1 MGSLR
6 QPVETIWKQVGRYN
20 LAMLER
26 ESGAGS
32 VQHVLQA
39 CRDHDVK
46 FIRLWFTDIL
56 GMLKS
61 VAITVEELKHALT
74 DGITFDGAAIEGFAR
89 RDEADMIA
97 MPDPASFQVLP
108 WRPRPNAV
116 ARMFCDIYRTNGEP
130 FEGDPRQ
137 VLKRTLRRAADQGY
151 TFYVSPEIEY
161 FYFKDAQGTVPLD
174 QGGYFDLTPLDGG
187 SDLRRETVLML
198 EELGIGVALSHHEV
212 APSQHEMDL
221 RYTDALTM
229 ADAVMTF
236 RLVVKEVAAR
246 AGVHATFMPKPIA
259 DQNGSGMHLQLS
271 LFRGEANAFHDPQS
285 PDTLSADAKHYVA
298 GLLQHAPEIALITN
312 QWVNSYKRL
321 IPGFEAPVYATWSH
335 TNDADL
341 VRVPAHRA
349 EATVSTRVEYRAPDP
364 GCNPYLTFAAVLA
377 AGLDGIASKTPLP
390 EPARSGLTEAER
402 AARGLRTLP
411 LSLGDAI
418 QQFSGS
424 ALMRRELGDH
434 VFESLIANKRIEWA
448 EYRAQVTPYEL
459 NRYLGAL

>member
-1 MGSLR
+1 
-6 QPVETIWKQVGRYN
+6 
-20 LAMLER
+20 MLER

-61 VAITVEELKHALT
+61 VAITIEELDHALT

-89 RDEADMIA
+89 HDEADMIA
-97 MPDPASFQVLP
+97 MPDPATFQILP

-116 ARMFCDIYRTNGEP
+116 ARMFCDIYRTNGQP
-130 FEGDPRQ
+130 FEGDPRY
-137 VLKRTLRRAADQGY
+137 VLKRTLRRAAEQGY
-151 TFYVSPEIEY
+151 TFYVSPEMEY
-161 FYFKDAQGTVPLD
+161 FYFKDSNGTEPLD
-174 QGGYFDLTPLDGG
+174 RGGYFDLTPLDGG

-198 EELGIGVALSHHEV
+198 EDLGIGVALSHHEA

-271 LFRGEANAFHDPQS
+271 LFRGESNAFHDPSS

-298 GLLQHAPEIALITN
+298 GLLQHAPEITLVTN

-321 IPGFEAPVYATWSH
+321 VPGFEAPVYATWSH

-341 VRVPAHRA
+341 VRVPAHRP
-349 EATVSTRVEYRAPDP
+349 EATVSTRVEYRSPDP
-364 GCNPYLTFAAVLA
+364 GCNPYLAFAAVLA

-390 EPARSGLTEAER
+390 EPARTGLSEAER
-402 AARGLRTLP
+402 AARGARSLP

-424 ALMRRELGDH
+424 SIMRETLGDH
-434 VFESLIANKRIEWA
+434 VFESLIANKRIEWT
-448 EYRAQVTPYEL
+448 EYRSQVTPYEL
-459 NRYLGAL
+459 NRYLGVL

>member
-1 MGSLR
+1 
-6 QPVETIWKQVGRYN
+6 
-20 LAMLER
+20 MLER
-26 ESGAGS
+26 ESGSGS

-61 VAITVEELKHALT
+61 VAITIEELEHALT

-89 RDEADMIA
+89 HDEADMIA
-97 MPDPASFQVLP
+97 MPDPATFQVLP

-116 ARMFCDIYRTNGEP
+116 ARMFCDIYRTDGQP
-130 FEGDPRQ
+130 FEGDPRY
-137 VLKRTLRRAADQGY
+137 VLKRTLRRAAEQGY
-151 TFYVSPEIEY
+151 TFYVSPEMEY
-161 FYFKDAQGTVPLD
+161 FYFKDAHGTEPLD
-174 QGGYFDLTPLDGG
+174 RGGYFDLTPLDGG

-198 EELGIGVALSHHEV
+198 EDLGIGVALSHHEV

-271 LFRGEANAFHDPQS
+271 LFRGESNAFYDPQS
-285 PDTLSADAKHYVA
+285 TDTLSADAKHYVA
-298 GLLQHAPEIALITN
+298 GLLQHAPEITLVTN
-312 QWVNSYKRL
+312 QWVNSYTRL
-321 IPGFEAPVYATWSH
+321 VPGFEAPVHATWSH

-341 VRVPAHRA
+341 VRVPAHRPDA
-349 EATVSTRVEYRAPDP
+349 AVSTRVEYRSPDP
-364 GCNPYLTFAAVLA
+364 GCNPYLAFAAVLA

-390 EPARSGLTEAER
+390 EPARSGLSEAER
-402 AARGLRTLP
+402 AVRGVRSLP

-418 QQFSGS
+418 QEFSGS
-424 ALMRRELGDH
+424 SLMRETLGDH
-434 VFESLIANKRIEWA
+434 VFDSLVANKRIEWA
-448 EYRAQVTPYEL
+448 EYRGQVTPYEL

>member
-1 MGSLR
+1 
-6 QPVETIWKQVGRYN
+6 
-20 LAMLER
+20 MLER

-61 VAITVEELKHALT
+61 VAITIEELDHALT
-74 DGITFDGAAIEGFAR
+74 DGISFDGAAIEGFAR
-89 RDEADMIA
+89 HDEADMIA
-97 MPDPASFQVLP
+97 MPDPATFQVLP

-116 ARMFCDIYRTNGEP
+116 ARMFCDIYRTDGQP
-130 FEGDPRQ
+130 FEGDPRY
-137 VLKRTLRRAADQGY
+137 VLKRTLRRAAEQGY
-151 TFYVSPEIEY
+151 TFFVSPEMEY
-161 FYFKDAQGTVPLD
+161 FYFKDAQSTEPLD
-174 QGGYFDLTPLDGG
+174 RGGYFDLTPLDGG

-212 APSQHEMDL
+212 AQSQHEMDL

-271 LFRGEANAFHDPQS
+271 LFRGESNAFYDPQS

-298 GLLQHAPEIALITN
+298 GLLQHAPAITLVTN

-321 IPGFEAPVYATWSH
+321 VPGFEAPVYATWSH

-341 VRVPAHRA
+341 VRVPAHRP
-349 EATVSTRVEYRAPDP
+349 EATVSTRIEYRSPDP
-364 GCNPYLTFAAVLA
+364 GCNPYLAFAAVLA
-377 AGLDGIASKTPLP
+377 AGLDGIVSQAPLP
-390 EPARSGLTEAER
+390 EPARAGLSEAER
-402 AARGLRTLP
+402 AARGAGSLP

-424 ALMRRELGDH
+424 SIMRETLGDH

-448 EYRAQVTPYEL
+448 EYRSQVTPYEL
-459 NRYLGAL
+459 NRYLEAL

>member
-1 MGSLR
+1 
-6 QPVETIWKQVGRYN
+6 
-20 LAMLER
+20 MLER

-32 VQHVLQA
+32 VHHVLQA

-61 VAITVEELKHALT
+61 VAITIEELEHALT

-89 RDEADMIA
+89 HDEADMIA
-97 MPDPASFQVLP
+97 MPDPATFQVLP

-116 ARMFCDIYRTNGEP
+116 ARMFCDIYRTNGQP

-137 VLKRTLRRAADQGY
+137 VLKRTLRKAAEQGY

-161 FYFKDAQGTVPLD
+161 FYFKDANGTEPLD
-174 QGGYFDLTPLDGG
+174 RGGYFDLTPLDGG

-198 EELGIGVALSHHEV
+198 EDLGIGVALSHHEV

-246 AGVHATFMPKPIA
+246 SGVHATFMPKPIA

-298 GLLQHAPEIALITN
+298 GLLQHAPEITLITN

-321 IPGFEAPVYATWSH
+321 VPGFEAPVYATWSH

-341 VRVPAHRA
+341 VRVPAHRP
-349 EATVSTRVEYRAPDP
+349 EATVSTRVEYRSPDP
-364 GCNPYLTFAAVLA
+364 GCNPYLAFAAVLA
-377 AGLDGIASKTPLP
+377 AGLDGIASKAPLS
-390 EPARSGLTEAER
+390 EPARGGLPEAER
-402 AARGLRTLP
+402 AARGARSLP

-424 ALMRRELGDH
+424 ALMRETLGDH

-448 EYRAQVTPYEL
+448 EYRSQVTPYEL

>member
-1 MGSLR
+1 
-6 QPVETIWKQVGRYN
+6 
-20 LAMLER
+20 MLER
-26 ESGAGS
+26 ESGSGS

-61 VAITVEELKHALT
+61 VAITIEELEHALT

-89 RDEADMIA
+89 HDEADMIA
-97 MPDPASFQVLP
+97 MPDPATFQVLP

-116 ARMFCDIYRTNGEP
+116 ARMFCDIYRTDGRP
-130 FEGDPRQ
+130 FEGDPRY
-137 VLKRTLRRAADQGY
+137 VLKRTLRRAAEQGY
-151 TFYVSPEIEY
+151 TFYVSPEMEY
-161 FYFKDAQGTVPLD
+161 FYFKDAQGTEPLD
-174 QGGYFDLTPLDGG
+174 RGGYFDLTPLDGG

-271 LFRGEANAFHDPQS
+271 LFRGESNAFHDPRS
-285 PDTLSADAKHYVA
+285 PDTLSAEAKHYVA
-298 GLLQHAPEIALITN
+298 GLLQHAPEITLVTN

-321 IPGFEAPVYATWSH
+321 VPGFEAPVYATWSH

-341 VRVPAHRA
+341 VRVPAHRP
-349 EATVSTRVEYRAPDP
+349 EATVSTRVEYRSPDP
-364 GCNPYLTFAAVLA
+364 GCNPYLAFAAVLA

-390 EPARSGLTEAER
+390 EPARAGLSEAER
-402 AARGLRTLP
+402 AARGVRSLP

-424 ALMRRELGDH
+424 AIMRETLGDH
-434 VFESLIANKRIEWA
+434 VFESLIANKRIEWT
-448 EYRAQVTPYEL
+448 EYRSQVTPYEL
-459 NRYLGAL
+459 NRYLGTL

>member
-1 MGSLR
+1 
-6 QPVETIWKQVGRYN
+6 
-20 LAMLER
+20 MLER

-61 VAITVEELKHALT
+61 VAITIEELEHALT

-89 RDEADMIA
+89 HDEADMIA
-97 MPDPASFQVLP
+97 MPDPATFQVLP

-116 ARMFCDIYRTNGEP
+116 ARMFCDIYRTNGQP
-130 FEGDPRQ
+130 FEGDPRY
-137 VLKRTLRRAADQGY
+137 VLKRTLRRAAEQGY
-151 TFYVSPEIEY
+151 TFYVSPEMEY
-161 FYFKDAQGTVPLD
+161 FYFKDAQGTEPLD
-174 QGGYFDLTPLDGG
+174 RGGYFDLTPLDGG

-271 LFRGEANAFHDPQS
+271 LFRGESNAFHDPQS

-298 GLLQHAPEIALITN
+298 GLLQHAPEITLVTN

-321 IPGFEAPVYATWSH
+321 VPGFEAPVYATWSH

-341 VRVPAHRA
+341 VRVPAHRP
-349 EATVSTRVEYRAPDP
+349 EATVSTRVEYRSPDP
-364 GCNPYLTFAAVLA
+364 GCNPYLAFAAVLA
-377 AGLDGIASKTPLP
+377 AGLDGIASKAPLP
-390 EPARSGLTEAER
+390 DPARAGLSEAER
-402 AARGLRTLP
+402 AARGARSLP

-424 ALMRRELGDH
+424 SMLRETLGDH

-448 EYRAQVTPYEL
+448 EYRSQVTPYEL

>member
-1 MGSLR
+1 MF
-6 QPVETIWKQVGRYN
+6 
-20 LAMLER
+20 ER
-26 ESGAGS
+26 ESGVGS

-61 VAITVEELKHALT
+61 VAITIEELEHALT

-89 RDEADMIA
+89 HDEADMIA
-97 MPDPASFQVLP
+97 VPDPATFQVLP

-116 ARMFCDIYRTNGEP
+116 ARMFCDIYRTNGQP
-130 FEGDPRQ
+130 FEGDPRH
-137 VLKRTLRRAADQGY
+137 VLKRTLRRAAQQGY

-161 FYFKDAQGTVPLD
+161 FYFKDAHGTEPLD
-174 QGGYFDLTPLDGG
+174 RGGYFDLTPLDGG

-246 AGVHATFMPKPIA
+246 AGVHAAFMPKPVP
-259 DQNGSGMHLQLS
+259 DQNGSGLHLQLS

-298 GLLQHAPEIALITN
+298 GLLQHAPEITLVTN

-321 IPGFEAPVYATWSH
+321 VPGFEAPVYATWSH

-341 VRVPAHRA
+341 VRVPAHRP
-349 EATVSTRVEYRAPDP
+349 EAAVSTRVEYRSPDP
-364 GCNPYLTFAAVLA
+364 ACNPYLAFAAVLA
-377 AGLDGIASKTPLP
+377 AGLDGIAAQAPLP
-390 EPARSGLTEAER
+390 EPARSGLSEAER
-402 AARGLRTLP
+402 AARGARALP
-411 LSLGDAI
+411 TSLGDAI
-418 QQFSGS
+418 ERFSQS
-424 ALMRRELGDH
+424 ALMRETLGDH

-448 EYRAQVTPYEL
+448 EYRSQVTPYEL
-459 NRYLGAL
+459 DRYLGAL

>member
-1 MGSLR
+1 
-6 QPVETIWKQVGRYN
+6 
-20 LAMLER
+20 MLER

-61 VAITVEELKHALT
+61 VAITVEELEHALT

-97 MPDPASFQVLP
+97 MPDPATFQVLP

-137 VLKRTLRRAADQGY
+137 VLKRTLRRAAEQGY

-161 FYFKDAQGTVPLD
+161 FYFKDANGTEPLD
-174 QGGYFDLTPLDGG
+174 RGGYFDLTPLDGG

-198 EELGIGVALSHHEV
+198 EEMGIGVALSHHEV

-271 LFRGEANAFHDPQS
+271 LFRGESNAFHDASS
-285 PDTLSADAKHYVA
+285 PDNLSADAKHYVA

-349 EATVSTRVEYRAPDP
+349 EATVSTRVEFRAPDP

-377 AGLDGIASKTPLP
+377 AGLNGIESKTPLG

-411 LSLGDAI
+411 VSLGDAI
-418 QQFSGS
+418 EQFSGS
-424 ALMRRELGDH
+424 TLMRDELGDH